1 MISGRT
7 AETQKATIDDG
18 HHHISANHSPSPV
31 RVTLMK
37 AQTGEAEADRLARAA
52 GHKDALSARIKNAR

>member
-18 HHHISANHSPSPV
+18 HHHISANHSPSRV

-37 AQTGEAEADRLARAA
+37 AQTGEIGEDNFTRL
-52 GHKDALSARIKNAR
+52 SNN